1 MISEIRISGLGVID
15 AAEVPL
21 GERFTVLTGET
32 GAGKTMVLTALS
44 MLMGARP
51 PTGLVRGD
59 RARVEGRWR
68 LSNDVDG
75 LASVVADAGGE
86 FDGDELLLAR
96 VVPADGR
103 ARAFVGGAG
112 VPAAVLAEVASELV
126 AVHGQSD
133 QLRLR
138 QPARQRA
145 LLDAYAG
152 EALHALA
159 HHYRQLFAEHAA
171 VTAEL
176 TERTEGAVARR
187 SEAELLAHG
196 LAAID
201 AVDPQPG
208 EDEALRAEA
217 ERLANVEDLALACAS
232 AHAAVSDDDGGE
244 DALSRIAAAAR
255 QLERAG
261 AHDAELASLAARFHE
276 CAELLAD
283 AAADLSGY
291 AESLDADPGRLAW
304 VHQRR
309 ADLARLTRTYGPTVD
324 DVLAWAATAG
334 PRLADLEGDDG
345 RVEELTA
352 ARAALRVELAEAAE
366 AMSRVRQRAAATL
379 AERVSEELTGLAMP
393 DAELSITL
401 TRQPDPQGLDVAD
414 ETVAFTADGVDQ
426 VQFLLAPH
434 RGATP
439 APLGAGASGGE
450 LSRVMLALEVAL
462 AGVDAVGTMIFDE
475 VDAGVGGRAAVEIG
489 RRLAR
494 LAEHTQVIVV
504 THLPQVAAFADTH
517 LVVSKDSAGAV
528 TASDVLVVT
537 GQARRRELARML
549 AGHEDSSHALAH
561 ADELLELGRTE
572 AQRAHRR

>member
-1 MISEIRISGLGVID
+1 MIGELRISGLGVID
-15 AAEVPL
+15 SAEVRL
-21 GERFTVLTGET
+21 GDRFTVLTGET

-51 PTGLVRGD
+51 PAGLVRGD

-68 LSNDVDG
+68 LAADDSTI
-75 LASVVADAGGE
+75 AAVVSEAGGE
-86 FDGDELLLAR
+86 LDGDELLLAR

-112 VPAAVLAEVASELV
+112 VPAAVLADVAAELV

-152 EALHALA
+152 ESLQALSS
-159 HHYRQLFAEHAA
+159 HYRQLFAEHAA
-171 VTAEL
+171 VDAEL
-176 TERTEGAVARR
+176 LERTEGAAARR
-187 SEAELLAHG
+187 AEAELLTHG
-196 LAAID
+196 LAAIE

-208 EDEALRAEA
+208 EDDDLRAEA
-217 ERLANVEDLALACAS
+217 ERLANVEELALACAS
-232 AHAAVSDDDGGE
+232 AHGAVSGDDGD
-244 DALSRIAAAAR
+244 DALSRIAGAAR
-255 QLERAG
+255 LLERAG
-261 AHDAELASLAARFHE
+261 THDQELAALAARFHE

-309 ADLARLTRTYGPTVD
+309 SDLARLTRTYGPTVD
-324 DVLAWAATAG
+324 DVLAWAAEAG
-334 PRLADLEGDDG
+334 PRLADIEGDDG
-345 RVEELTA
+345 RIEELTA
-352 ARAALRVELAEAAE
+352 ARTALRVELAEAAE
-366 AMSRVRQRAAATL
+366 AMSRERTRAAATL
-379 AERVSEELTGLAMP
+379 AARVSEELTGLAMP
-393 DAELSITL
+393 DAELSIAL
-401 TRQPDPQGLDVAD
+401 TRLPDPAGLAVGDA
-414 ETVAFTADGVDQ
+414 TVAFTADGIDQ

-439 APLGAGASGGE
+439 APLGSGASGGE

-517 LVVSKDSAGAV
+517 LVVSKDSDGAV
-528 TASDVLVVT
+528 TSSDVKAVT
-537 GQARRRELARML
+537 GQERRRELARML
-549 AGHEDSSHALAH
+549 AGHADSSHALAH
-561 ADELLELGRTE
+561 ADELLELGRAQ
-572 AQRAHRR
+572 AQRAHKT